1 MRALLPFNVCI
12 LVAAVGLFFLHGHPM
27 QGPVLISSLAVLGL
41 LFIVRRDSFARESV
55 RQHNTFWGF
64 ALDERAVRI
73 TRVLAVVVGL
83 CFIAL
88 AAVSFTQATRSLP

>member
-1 MRALLPFNVCI
+1 M

-27 QGPVLISSLAVLGL
+27 QGPVLTASLVALGL

-64 ALDERAVRI
+64 GLGDRAVRI
-73 TRVLAVVVGL
+73 TRVLALVMGL

-88 AAVSFTQATRSLP
+88 AAVSFSQVTSALP